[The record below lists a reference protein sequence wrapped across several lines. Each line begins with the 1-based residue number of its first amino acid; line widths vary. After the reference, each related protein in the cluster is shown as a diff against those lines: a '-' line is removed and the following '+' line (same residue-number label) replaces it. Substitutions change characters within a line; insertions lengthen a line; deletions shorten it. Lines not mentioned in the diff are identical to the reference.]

1 MSKHSETPPAV
12 RLLRATRM
20 ALHLLQGFLTALLLF
35 PAISQSARNALSRS
49 WSAKLLA
56 ILAIRLTVRGII
68 PQRSRK
74 GILFAANHIS
84 WLDIYLLNAVLPL
97 RFVSKAEVR
106 SWPLIGFLAEKA
118 GTLFIERTRRSDT
131 GRANQ
136 EIESALRNGDHI
148 ALFPEGTTTD
158 GSHIGHFHAPLLQP
172 AIDADAP
179 VQPVAIRYFRE
190 NGEIDTAPAYIG
202 DLSFGDCLQQ
212 ILCRPAIQAELH
224 FAALVTPHG
233 KNRRELAGVLHN
245 TVTNALRPA
254 CPCTTAGTLGDLP
267 GGSPTDSPPTDSRYP
282 APARPG
288 ALLGPT
294 PTSVRK

>member
-1 MSKHSETPPAV
+1 MSKTRETAPAI
-12 RLLRATRM
+12 RLLRTTRL

-35 PAISQSARNALSRS
+35 PAIGQATRDLLIRS

-56 ILAIRLTVRGII
+56 ILAIRLTVRGTI
-68 PQRSRK
+68 PQRGGK

-84 WLDIYLLNAVLPL
+84 WLDIYLLNATHPL

-106 SWPLIGFLAEKA
+106 NWPLVGFLAAKS
-118 GTLFIERTRRSDT
+118 GTLFIERTRRHDT

-148 ALFPEGTTTD
+148 ALFPEGTTSD
-158 GSHIGHFHAPLLQP
+158 GSHLRHFHAPLLQP

-179 VQPVAIRYFRE
+179 VQAVAIRYFGG
-190 NGEIDTAPAYIG
+190 NGEIDTAPAYI
-202 DLSFGDCLQQ
+202 DELSFGDSLQQ
-212 ILCRPAIQAELH
+212 ILRRPAIQAELH
-224 FAALVTPHG
+224 FAALLAPHG

-254 CPCTTAGTLGDLP
+254 YPCTTAGTPGDLP

-282 APARPG
+282 APAHPG
-288 ALLGPT
+288 ARLDPT